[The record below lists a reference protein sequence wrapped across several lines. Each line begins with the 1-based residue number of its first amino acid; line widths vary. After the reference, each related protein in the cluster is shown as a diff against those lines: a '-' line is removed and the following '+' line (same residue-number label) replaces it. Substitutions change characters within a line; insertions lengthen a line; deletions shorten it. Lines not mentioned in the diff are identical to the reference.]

1 MCIEGLFRLHIK
13 NKRRSVILVTLE
25 PDDGVCMQTANT
37 NGTDGA
43 IYYLAP
49 MTERAHFYE
58 DGPPP
63 GKPVTNMR
71 FAPRGMRILNGR
83 LAAQGASLDVEGFTF
98 LRHETGMP
106 DFHDEDAIRRL
117 YYREVEALVAEV
129 TGARRVVVFDH
140 TLRRRMPEEDDRRDN
155 MRLPAMHVHV
165 DFTPASAE
173 QRVRDVLPDEADR
186 LLKHRVEFVNVWR
199 PIAKPVFD
207 APLAMCDARSV
218 AAADLVPASLIYNDR
233 VGEIYY
239 VTYNPRHRWIY
250 YPVMQP
256 NEVLLLKNYDS
267 LNDGRARCAPHSAFL
282 DPASP
287 NGSPPR
293 QSIEVRTIAF
303 HAD

>member
-1 MCIEGLFRLHIK
+1 M
-13 NKRRSVILVTLE
+13 
-25 PDDGVCMQTANT
+25 DTANT

-43 IYYLAP
+43 INYLAP

-63 GKPVTNMR
+63 GERVTNMR
-71 FAPRGMRILNGR
+71 YAPRDMRILNGR
-83 LAAQGASLDVEGFTF
+83 LAANGASLDVEGFTF
-98 LRHETGMP
+98 LQRETRMR
-106 DFHDEDAIRRL
+106 DFHDEDAIRRR
-117 YYREVEALVAEV
+117 YYREVETLVAAV
-129 TGARRVVVFDH
+129 TGASRVVVFDH

-165 DFTPASAE
+165 DFTPSSAV

-186 LLKHRVEFVNVWR
+186 LLKRRVEFVNVWR
-199 PIAKPVFD
+199 PIARPVFD

-218 AAADLVPASLIYNDR
+218 ASADLVPANLIYNDR
-233 VGEIYY
+233 VGEIFYL
-239 VTYNPRHRWIY
+239 TYNPQHRWIY

-267 LNDGRARCAPHSAFL
+267 LNDGRAQCAPHSAFL

-287 NGSPPR
+287 SGSPPR
-293 QSIEVRTIAF
+293 QSIEVRAIAF
-303 HAD
+303 HAN